1 MTDRSWPQEDSVY
14 VLKEGRRLGP
24 FTLDDLLDG
33 LESGD
38 FSEDDVCL
46 REGATDLERI
56 RDLLDWEESES
67 EEGEESDDR
76 IDDDDCEDEGDEG
89 FDEDFDEDDEDF
101 DDGEDRDGNPAPS
114 PAIDR
119 PRKPAGLPPDRLLY
133 AGHPSVLSY
142 PLSMAALVGG
152 VTGGIWLY
160 GLDPKLTLAAL
171 GLATAGLVR
180 LSLVRY
186 SHDYHIRTRRI
197 ECVVGL
203 LVRSSREVRIEDI
216 RAIHVTCRGLS
227 GLLGI
232 GSIDFHTS
240 GDVPEITFQR
250 VWAARK
256 IKALVRRLQD
266 VG

>member
-1 MTDRSWPQEDSVY
+1 MTDDAWPREDSVY

-46 REGATDLERI
+46 RNGAADLERL
-56 RDLLDWEESES
+56 RDLLDWDEAGHGEDNADDTGEACEEDDLEEASD
-67 EEGEESDDR
+67 EGEDD
-76 IDDDDCEDEGDEG
+76 
-89 FDEDFDEDDEDF
+89 DFDEEEDWPQ
-101 DDGEDRDGNPAPS
+101 DPS
-114 PAIDR
+114 PSTRGGLNQR
-119 PRKPAGLPPDRLLY
+119 PAKPAGTTGDRLLY

-142 PLSMAALVGG
+142 PVSLAALVGG
-152 VTGGIWLY
+152 VTGGIWIY
-160 GLDPKLTLAAL
+160 GLDPKLTLAAF

-186 SHDYHIRTRRI
+186 SHDYHIHTRRI
-197 ECVVGL
+197 ECMVGL
-203 LVRSSREVRIEDI
+203 LARSSREVRIEDI

-227 GLLGI
+227 GLLGV

-240 GDVPEITFQR
+240 GDAPEITFQK
-250 VWAARK
+250 VWAARR

-266 VG
+266 AS

>member
-1 MTDRSWPQEDSVY
+1 MSDDAWTRDDFVY
-14 VLKEGRRLGP
+14 ILKEGRRLGP

-46 REGATDLERI
+46 RDGDTDLERL
-56 RDLLDWEESES
+56 RDLLDWDEAEH
-67 EEGEESDDR
+67 GEENDGDTKEEDDFEEALDGE
-76 IDDDDCEDEGDEG
+76 DDDD
-89 FDEDFDEDDEDF
+89 FDEEEDWLEDPEPPPATRG
-101 DDGEDRDGNPAPS
+101 DLNPRPAKPS
-114 PAIDR
+114 VKTA
-119 PRKPAGLPPDRLLY
+119 DRLLY

-142 PLSMAALVGG
+142 PVSLAALVGG

-160 GLDPKLTLAAL
+160 GLDPKLTLAAF
-171 GLATAGLVR
+171 GLATAGLIR

-186 SHDYHIRTRRI
+186 CHDYHIHTRRI
-197 ECVVGL
+197 ESVVGL
-203 LVRSSREVRIEDI
+203 LARSSREVRIEDI

-227 GLLGI
+227 GLFGI

-240 GDVPEITFQR
+240 GDVPEITFHR

-256 IKALVRRLQD
+256 IKVLVRRLQD
-266 VG
+266 AA

>member
-1 MTDRSWPQEDSVY
+1 MTDDAWPREDSVY

-46 REGATDLERI
+46 RDGATDLERL
-56 RDLLDWEESES
+56 RDLLDWDEAEHEE
-67 EEGEESDDR
+67 
-76 IDDDDCEDEGDEG
+76 DDDDDTEEEAEED
-89 FDEDFDEDDEDF
+89 DFDEEFDEEDDDF
-101 DDGEDRDGNPAPS
+101 DDEEDWPEDPEPS
-114 PAIDR
+114 PATRGDLNQR
-119 PRKPAGLPPDRLLY
+119 PSKPAGTSVDRLLY

-142 PLSMAALVGG
+142 PVSLAALVGG

-171 GLATAGLVR
+171 GLATAGLIR

-186 SHDYHIRTRRI
+186 CHDYHIHTRRI
-197 ECVVGL
+197 ESVVGL
-203 LVRSSREVRIEDI
+203 LARSSREVRIEDI

-240 GDVPEITFQR
+240 GDAPEITFHR

-256 IKALVRRLQD
+256 IKTLVRRLQD
-266 VG
+266 AA